1 MTAEPARAAEPPEA
15 RPEPVAP
22 RSTPGREIAAIAVD
36 LVVPVA
42 AYYLL
47 RGVGCAPGPALLLAS
62 VPTAV
67 FGLHQI
73 VRHRRVDALAAFV
86 LAVLAGS
93 VLISAITGSPRFL
106 LAKGAFFTAAIGLVF
121 LGSFLAR
128 RPLAF
133 VLARDMLGRTPWGAR
148 FDVGSWDVHWAGD
161 AVFRRAWRFATGLWA
176 AGMLADAAVRLAMAL
191 TLPVDAVPAL
201 GSALSVVTFVGLQV
215 IQQVYFARVGLWA
228 SLAGPRPVG
237 PAD

>member
-1 MTAEPARAAEPPEA
+1 MPPEPAAA
-15 RPEPVAP
+15 
-22 RSTPGREIAAIAVD
+22 RSTPGREVSAVD

-47 RGVGCAPGPALLLAS
+47 RGGGIAPGPALLLAS

-67 FGLHQI
+67 FGLYQI

-93 VLISAITGSPRFL
+93 VLISAVTGSPRFL
-106 LAKGAFFTAAIGLVF
+106 LAKGAFFTAAIGLLF

-133 VLARDMLGRTPWGAR
+133 VLARDLLARTPWGAR
-148 FDVGSWDVHWAGD
+148 FDVASWDVRWTDETA
-161 AVFRRAWRFATGLWA
+161 FRRVWRFATGLWG
-176 AGMLADAAVRLAMAL
+176 AGLLVDAAVRLAMAL
-191 TLPVDAVPAL
+191 ALPVDVVPAL
-201 GSALSVVTFVGLQV
+201 GSVLSVVTFVGLQV
-215 IQQVYFARVGLWA
+215 IQQVYFVRVDLWG
-228 SLAGPRPVG
+228 SLADSRPVG
-237 PAD
+237 PID